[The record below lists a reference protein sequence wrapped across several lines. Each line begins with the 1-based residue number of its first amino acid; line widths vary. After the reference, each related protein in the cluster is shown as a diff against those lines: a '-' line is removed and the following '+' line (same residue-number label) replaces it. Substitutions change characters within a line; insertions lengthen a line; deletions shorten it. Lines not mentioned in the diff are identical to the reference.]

1 VLSESLPTRLVKFGM
16 KILIV
21 EDEAKTAKFLK
32 KGFEEAGFVIDVAS
46 DGLKGLHLAREVD
59 FDLIIL
65 DLMLPGLDGWEV
77 LSRLR
82 EAGRKSLVLLLSA
95 RDAVHERVRGLE
107 LGADDY
113 LVKPFAF
120 SELLARVRSLLRRGP
135 ARQQQALRMADLE
148 IDLLRQRA
156 TRAGQR
162 LELTSK
168 EFSLLTLLARR
179 AGEVLSRT
187 LIAEAVWDMNFDSD
201 TNVVDVSVRRLRVKV
216 DEPFPLKL
224 IHTVRGAGYVMEC
237 DQ

>member
-1 VLSESLPTRLVKFGM
+1 M
-16 KILIV
+16 KILVI
-21 EDEAKTAKFLK
+21 EDELKTAKFLK
-32 KGFEEAGFVIDVAS
+32 KGLEEAGFVVDVAA
-46 DGLKGLHLAREVD
+46 DGLEGLHLARELE
-59 FDLIIL
+59 FDLIVL
-65 DLMLPGLDGWEV
+65 DVMLPALDGWQV

-82 EAGRKSLVLLLSA
+82 QAGRRCLVLLLTA
-95 RDAVHERVRGLE
+95 RDAVHERVRGFE

-113 LVKPFAF
+113 VVKPFAF

-135 ARQQQALRMADLE
+135 GRQSETIRMGDLE

-179 AGEVLSRT
+179 PGEVLSRT

-201 TNVVDVSVRRLRVKV
+201 TNVVDVNVRRLRAKV
-216 DEPFPLKL
+216 DDPFSLKL
-224 IHTVRGAGYVMEC
+224 IRTVRGAGYVMEC
-237 DQ
+237 AQ